1 MSRRSLGVA
10 LILSLALNLSTIA
23 AAVYFRWGPGLRPAE
38 HGGPAQAGSVGE
50 QLRLTQAQQEQVRAI
65 HRQFMQQVAPL
76 RTQIRAANADLAQA
90 AISGEADPTETARL
104 LDQSAALH
112 RELQQQAAR
121 YLGREARV
129 LSAEQREK
137 LAQTLSAYIG
147 SGACRPG
154 GGAGMGLGVLGG
166 HAPRDP

>member
-23 AAVYFRWGPGLRPAE
+23 AAVYFRWGPTLRHAE
-38 HGGPAQAGSVGE
+38 HGGSAQGDSVAG
-50 QLRLTQAQQEQVRAI
+50 QLGLTQAQQEQVRAI

-76 RTQIRAANADLAQA
+76 RAQIRAANADLAKA
-90 AISGEADPTETARL
+90 AVSGEADPTETARL

-112 RELQQQAAR
+112 RQLQEHAAR
-121 YLGREARV
+121 YLGHEARI
-129 LSAEQREK
+129 LSAEQRER
-137 LAQTLSAYIG
+137 LAQSLSTYIG

-166 HAPRDP
+166 QAPRDP